1 APAHAVV
8 SGAEG
13 AADDDGEFGDAG
25 AGDGGDHFRAVF
37 GDAAGFVVAAHHEPG
52 DVLQEDEGDGAPV
65 AQFDEVGA
73 FERGFGEQ
81 DAVVGDD
88 ADGVAVQVR
97 EPGDEGGPVVGFE
110 FGEFAGVDEPCDDFP
125 HVVGGAGVGGDDAVQ
140 FRGVGCGGPGFAHVP
155 GGCGPRAEG
164 GDDAADDG
172 EGVCVV
178 VGDVVDDSGDAGVDV
193 AAAEFFRGD
202 DFAGGGF
209 HERGPAEEDGAL
221 VADDDGFVA
230 HGGHVGAAGSAGAE
244 DRGDLR
250 DAALRHGGLVV
261 EDAAEV
267 VAVGEDFVLHGQER
281 AAGVDE
287 VDARQVVVQGDF
299 LGAEVFFDGH
309 RIVAAAFDGG
319 VVGDDEGFASGEA
332 SDGGDDPCGGCG
344 GPVGRR
350 RRV

>member
-1 APAHAVV
+1 M
-8 SGAEG
+8 
-13 AADDDGEFGDAG
+13 
-25 AGDGGDHFRAVF
+25 
-37 GDAAGFVVAAHHEPG
+37 
-52 DVLQEDEGDGAPV
+52 
-65 AQFDEVGA
+65 
-73 FERGFGEQ
+73 
-81 DAVVGDD
+81 
-88 ADGVAVQVR
+88 
-97 EPGDEGGPVVGFE
+97 
-110 FGEFAGVDEPCDDFP
+110 
-125 HVVGGAGVGGDDAVQ
+125 
-140 FRGVGCGGPGFAHVP
+140 
-155 GGCGPRAEG
+155 
-164 GDDAADDG
+164 
-172 EGVCVV
+172 CVV

-319 VVGDDEGFASGEA
+319 VVGDDDGFASGDA
-332 SDGGDDPCGGCG
+332 SDAGDDPCGGCVV
-344 GPVGRR
+344 PVGAVHAVGGERGEVEEGRARVEEGVAPFAGEEFAAGFVAFAGVRGPAAGALARR
-350 RRV
+350 RRSSAARARLVSALAWKAGLVGSIAEVSVAVPLMVPPLRC

>member
-1 APAHAVV
+1 GGFERFFLFSGPVFAACGFLVAADGGEHGGGLFPAHDGDAGVRPHPQEARRVGAPAHAVV

-88 ADGVAVQVR
+88 ADGVTVQVR

-202 DFAGGGF
+202 DF
-209 HERGPAEEDGAL
+209 
-221 VADDDGFVA
+221 
-230 HGGHVGAAGSAGAE
+230 
-244 DRGDLR
+244 
-250 DAALRHGGLVV
+250 
-261 EDAAEV
+261 
-267 VAVGEDFVLHGQER
+267 
-281 AAGVDE
+281 
-287 VDARQVVVQGDF
+287 
-299 LGAEVFFDGH
+299 
-309 RIVAAAFDGG
+309 
-319 VVGDDEGFASGEA
+319 
-332 SDGGDDPCGGCG
+332 
-344 GPVGRR
+344 
-350 RRV
+350 